1 MSEYFGEAMDAPQY
15 AAAPRSKADSLVAM
29 IDRLRPGVNAVVTH
43 VGVDDAELG
52 ALVDMNTDEPLPEM
66 SKNRQ
71 GELDALTSQR
81 FTGALKARNV
91 VLITYRD
98 VITKHGL
105 KAMRRPAG

>member
-1 MSEYFGEAMDAPQY
+1 
-15 AAAPRSKADSLVAM
+15 
-29 IDRLRPGVNAVVTH
+29 

-71 GELDALTSQR
+71 GELDALISQR

-91 VLITYRD
+91 VLVTYRD

>member
-1 MSEYFGEAMDAPQY
+1 
-15 AAAPRSKADSLVAM
+15 
-29 IDRLRPGVNAVVTH
+29 